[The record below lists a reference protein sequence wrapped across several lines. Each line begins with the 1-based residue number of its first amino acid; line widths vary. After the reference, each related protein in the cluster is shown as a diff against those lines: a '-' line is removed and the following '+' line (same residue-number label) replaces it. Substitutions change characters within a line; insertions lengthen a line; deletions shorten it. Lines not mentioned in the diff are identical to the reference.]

1 MARSRARDADA
12 DGLLGSLMGKLSQYI
27 VVPLRP
33 RSNGSIK
40 HARMPTSMR
49 SQGPS
54 CRVGGGTADRWWDL
68 HAQLS
73 SHPIQCRGIPH
84 APHSLGT
91 AHAYSNNRV
100 RRRGAGNGHSRGRAD
115 T

>member
-12 DGLLGSLMGKLSQYI
+12 DGLLGSLMGNISQYI

-49 SQGPS
+49 SQGPLPVES
-54 CRVGGGTADRWWDL
+54 VVGLRTGGGTCTR
-68 HAQLS
+68 S
-73 SHPIQCRGIPH
+73 SARTQFSVG
-84 APHSLGT
+84 
-91 AHAYSNNRV
+91 AYHMHHTHLARHTHTV
-100 RRRGAGNGHSRGRAD
+100 IIG
-115 T
+115 